1 MAPASMNGNGTP
13 VTRAEL
19 KEELARF
26 KTELNSDIARAMN
39 YVVERIGVQ
48 MDQLRADLTYQIAN
62 AAQVAAEE
70 HRRVS

>member
-1 MAPASMNGNGTP
+1 
-13 VTRAEL
+13 
-19 KEELARF
+19 
-26 KTELNSDIARAMN
+26 MN

-70 HRRVS
+70 HRRELSVIDARERRQLRR